1 MSIAD
6 EECLMPIQG
15 GSGVRP
21 PSIAFSAMSSGD
33 TSARCEALPDTS
45 GGDARRRQQ
54 TSS

>member
-6 EECLMPIQG
+6 EACLTPIQG

-21 PSIAFSAMSSGD
+21 PAIAFSAMSSGD
-33 TSARCEALPDTS
+33 TLARCEALPDTS
-45 GGDARRRQQ
+45 GAGTGRRQQ